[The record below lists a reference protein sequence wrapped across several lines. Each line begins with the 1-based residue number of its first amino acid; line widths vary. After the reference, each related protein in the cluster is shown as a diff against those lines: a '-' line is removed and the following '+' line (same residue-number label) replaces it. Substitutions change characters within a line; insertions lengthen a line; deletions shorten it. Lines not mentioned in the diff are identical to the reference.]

1 MNVVSKNRRVSS
13 WMLIACGIWLVGLG
27 FYFIALRSPPLP
39 EDLRFMGT
47 TVAQIRAAAPGLEGW
62 LKKVFTVMGGFMAG
76 AGVLTVFVA
85 AIAMPLRLKATSWAI
100 GVSGAI
106 TVALMSWTN
115 FVLDSDFKWLLLA
128 PAVAWLLGLASYGA
142 GRRAEHA
149 IVAVPQTNVD
159 ARK

>member
-1 MNVVSKNRRVSS
+1 MIVVSKNRRFSS

-27 FYFIALRSPPLP
+27 FYFIALRSPLLP

-62 LKKVFTVMGGFMAG
+62 LKKVFAVMGGFMAG

>member
-1 MNVVSKNRRVSS
+1 M
-13 WMLIACGIWLVGLG
+13 
-27 FYFIALRSPPLP
+27 P

-47 TVAQIRAAAPGLEGW
+47 TVAPIRAAAPGLEGW

>member
-1 MNVVSKNRRVSS
+1 MIVVSKNRRFSS

-27 FYFIALRSPPLP
+27 FYFVALRSPLLP

-47 TVAQIRAAAPGLEGW
+47 TAAQLRAAAPGLEGW

-142 GRRAEHA
+142 GRRAEQE
-149 IVAVPQTNVD
+149 IVTVPLTNVN
-159 ARK
+159 APK

>member
-1 MNVVSKNRRVSS
+1 MNVVGKNRRFSS
-13 WMLIACGIWLVGLG
+13 WMLIACGVWLVGLG
-27 FYFIALRSPPLP
+27 FYFIALRPLLLP
-39 EDLRFMGT
+39 EDLHFMGT
-47 TVAQIRAAAPGLEGW
+47 TAARIQTAVPGLEGW

-76 AGVLTVFVA
+76 AGVLIVFVA

-128 PAVAWLLGLASYGA
+128 PAVAWLLGLVSYGA
-142 GRRAEHA
+142 GRRAEYA
-149 IVAVPQTNVD
+149 NVAAPKTNVD
-159 ARK
+159 APK

>member
-1 MNVVSKNRRVSS
+1 MIVVSKNRRFSS

-27 FYFIALRSPPLP
+27 FYFIAFRSPLLP

-62 LKKVFTVMGGFMAG
+62 LKKVFAVMGGFMAG

-149 IVAVPQTNVD
+149 IVAVPQTNED